1 MKTIKWLKISA
12 ILHVFYCFFCISS
25 LLCYAIN
32 RYLDIHIFFYLGNIL
47 LFGWIINPI
56 GLITL
61 IVGLILYFSEKSVPD
76 NQIKIGFK
84 WIWFVM
90 FFIIDL
96 LLYLTSAVL
105 TVVFTG
111 GV

>member
-1 MKTIKWLKISA
+1 MKTIKWLKISV
-12 ILHVFYCFFCISS
+12 ILQVFYYFFCISS
-25 LLCYAIN
+25 SLCFAIN
-32 RYLDIHIFFYLGNIL
+32 RYLDIHIFYSLGNIL

-96 LLYLTSAVL
+96 LLYLTSAIL
-105 TVVFTG
+105 TIVFTG

>member
-1 MKTIKWLKISA
+1 M
-12 ILHVFYCFFCISS
+12 
-25 LLCYAIN
+25 
-32 RYLDIHIFFYLGNIL
+32 

-105 TVVFTG
+105 SVVFTG